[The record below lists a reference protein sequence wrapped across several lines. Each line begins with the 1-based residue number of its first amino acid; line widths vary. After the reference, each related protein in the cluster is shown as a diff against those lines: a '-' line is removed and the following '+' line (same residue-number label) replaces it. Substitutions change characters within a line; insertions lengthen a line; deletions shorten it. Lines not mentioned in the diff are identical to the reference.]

1 VTSSAEHLTP
11 EPSRKPGMDPVLF
24 IVDDGPD
31 SSGELYL
38 LDTTAGADYTSE
50 PERAEPPESSESSD
64 SDRA

>member
-31 SSGELYL
+31 STGELYL

-50 PERAEPPESSESSD
+50 PKSELAEPPESSD
-64 SDRA
+64 SDLA